1 MDLYVLN
8 IQARLNQELRLR
20 RVNDEAAA
28 RRSVAAERTDQV
40 PKFITIYHFTLTL
53 CTVLTG
59 TYLILIYNFTF
70 IHNFTNLQYILTLIS
85 LSY

>member
-28 RRSVAAERTDQV
+28 RTDQV

-70 IHNFTNLQYILTLIS
+70 IHNITNLQYILTLIS